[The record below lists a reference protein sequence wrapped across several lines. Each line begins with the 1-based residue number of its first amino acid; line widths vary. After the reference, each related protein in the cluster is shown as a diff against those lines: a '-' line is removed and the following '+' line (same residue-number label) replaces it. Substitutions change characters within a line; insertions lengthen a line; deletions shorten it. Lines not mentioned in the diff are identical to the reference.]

1 MALSF
6 GKIWGELL
14 KPGWVMKIPSMIGTE
29 LWGYIG
35 RKIRGDEQPS
45 YTTNIQPVQ
54 TKKVQTYNSRYPW
67 FDEEDYNRLLQIVDS
82 TWKTWSEKAQLMDE
96 AYQYYYPQ
104 VLNKHKLDERQE
116 TINNWVYE
124 NGEKLANW
132 DKLTNAQYRLLNL
145 TQMAKEKFDIAY
157 NVEDTQ
163 IIHNIVEKTPNW
175 QELLTKFLD
184 TGDPELLYATWIYD
198 KWQEAQDFR
207 SQKDIANEVLWGNF
221 WKNAWNTMYANS
233 FAPLDSAEKFLY
245 KWIKNMQMLGTKIDD
260 YFADKDI
267 PEWLR
272 KDAFWDKTAEQI
284 RAENQEFRDT
294 SKREIDDYINL
305 VNNANQSNRART
317 VNPIVDN
324 YYNRRNF
331 TDLLAEWDIDW
342 FFYKWLWDAASNRDM
357 PIIIWASIVNP
368 AMWTALMWTNSYVR
382 ESEEAYE
389 TMRKAWATH
398 EQAEAGG
405 AVVWLVNSAIEV
417 YLDKLLWGTETT
429 TSKWVRD
436 AIKKNVMKEVTNK
449 PFEEIVSSATKTYVW
464 SSLEEWLEEWLQN
477 IVTNAAE
484 MTVKENPE
492 WKDLFEWGRAA
503 AEWWIFN
510 PFNILAPW
518 GDIAR
523 NTDVNSIRQWVSEWI
538 NNIRETTRGITD
550 KVGITKDWNTNTQWA
565 VAVEWAEMVTPQWT
579 ETTVDE
585 TIDANNPLAVYQ
597 QWEIT
602 KLNKSIKDANNPMA
616 NMDEASTTEDW
627 DVIELID
634 EEATTENNTNTDL
647 AETQWGSKFWEAVS
661 WLEDNIKEKIKRNP
675 YAIEE
680 SRELIKNME
689 NNPWLDFTEYQNER
703 YESVL
708 DMIEERLKQAEDKR
722 RNDVWGLYTKLEEAN
737 APIDTT
743 NLKNR
748 VAEYQARVEELW
760 DILSSSDK
768 AKIETILKNIQ
779 EIWDWTMDIW
789 KVRKIADQ
797 WAKYDQW
804 ATWDWIRLIRDIR
817 NAIDDEIMAQ
827 NPEMKEVDQA
837 YKKAKD
843 EIQDL
848 RGNLTYKKTWEIKSN
863 AVSTVKNM
871 LNANNK
877 KYLSTLEKYIP
888 WITERLQAIRDSKLV
903 YNAYTSWEGSRFV
916 SKWRDFVT
924 KWILA
929 WGWWLLWWPV
939 MWVLWYLVSWQVD
952 KALTNLAR
960 KWLKETI
967 TKETAESRAELE
979 RINKKIEENQRLEA
993 EEKAKLRD
1001 LWDRIMQKMATMD
1014 KTDAEQS
1021 AWESY
1026 LADLEQ
1032 DEVIDMPEEVY
1043 DQWEEVTTTP
1053 KKKTTK
1059 KKTSKKS

>member
-14 KPGWVMKIPSMIGTE
+14 KPGWMGKIPTMLSTE

-35 RKIRGDEQPS
+35 RKIRWDNQAS
-45 YTTNIQPVQ
+45 NITPVKPVQ
-54 TKKVQTYNSRYPW
+54 SKQIQTYNPRYPW
-67 FDEEDYNRLLQIVDS
+67 FDEEDYNRLLEIVDW

-145 TQMAKEKFDIAY
+145 TQMAKEKFDLAY
-157 NVEDTQ
+157 NVEDSQ

-184 TGDPELLYATWIYD
+184 SGDTEILYATWIYD

-221 WKNAWNTMYANS
+221 WKNAWNNMYANS
-233 FAPLDSAEKFLY
+233 FAPLDAAEKFLY
-245 KWIKNMQMLGTKIDD
+245 KWYNNIENMVTRVDD
-260 YFADKDI
+260 FLADNLPKSYVEKKLWDRTLEEFHQQQADK
-267 PEWLR
+267 
-272 KDAFWDKTAEQI
+272 
-284 RAENQEFRDT
+284 RATNI
-294 SKREIDDYINL
+294 REIDDYINL
-305 VNNANQSNRART
+305 VNDANQRNRTST

-398 EQAEAGG
+398 EQAEIWGWI
-405 AVVWLVNSAIEV
+405 VWLVNSAIEV
-417 YLDKLLWGTETT
+417 YLDKALWWVET
-429 TSKWVRD
+429 SSSRSIRD

-449 PFEEIVSSATKTYVW
+449 PFEEIVSSATKKYVW

-518 GDIAR
+518 GDIAQ
-523 NTDVNSIRQWVSEWI
+523 NTDVNSIRQGVSEWV

-550 KVGITKDWNTNTQWA
+550 KVGMTKDWTTNTQWA
-565 VAVEWAEMVTPQWT
+565 VAVEGAEIVTPQWT

-585 TIDANNPLAVYQ
+585 TIDANNP
-597 QWEIT
+597 
-602 KLNKSIKDANNPMA
+602 MA
-616 NMDEASTTEDW
+616 NMDGTATTEDW

-634 EEATTENNTNTDL
+634 EETSAENNTNTDL

-675 YAIEE
+675 YAIQE

-689 NNPWLDFTEYQNER
+689 NNPWLDFMEYQNER

-748 VAEYQARVEELW
+748 VPEYQARVEELW

-929 WGWWLLWWPV
+929 WWGYLLWWPV
-939 MWVLWYLVSWQVD
+939 WAGIWYLISWKVD
-952 KALTNLAR
+952 DAITSLAR

-993 EEKAKLRD
+993 EEKAKLRE
-1001 LWDRIMQKMATMD
+1001 LWDRIMQKVATMD

-1043 DQWEEVTTTP
+1043 DQWEEVTITP

-1059 KKTSKKS
+1059 KKTGKRATSKKKS